1 MSVDKIAMPVSI
13 DIIGL
18 VGNVETALAANI
30 KMTTTTDMEVAR
42 TAQLE
47 NTQIKL
53 NKAVAKIA
61 KVAVTTIHK
70 RVNETVRPA
79 HVDGT
84 KTKVTRCHA
93 GTAQLENTQMK

>member
-1 MSVDKIAMPVSI
+1 MPVSI

-84 KTKVTRCHA
+84 KTKVTRRHA

>member
-13 DIIGL
+13 DIGG
-18 VGNVETALAANI
+18 GNGNAGTALAAIIRTKLTTHI
-30 KMTTTTDMEVAR
+30 KVAR